1 MTTFPDLAVVGG
13 GIAGAS
19 VAHELAAT
27 RSVVLLEA
35 EPELGTHSTAR
46 SAATWIPGHGV
57 ARVRAL
63 ITASGPRF
71 ARLAAELDAPPLLVP
86 RSVLWVATD
95 DVGEVA
101 LAQQLAERAGEPDA
115 AVPLDPDEARRR
127 CPALRDVRAAAVVET
142 AADVDVDALH
152 RAYLRG
158 LRHPRRHGPDAVHG
172 SSPCAATATAGR
184 SGSPTETCC
193 APARSWTRPAPGRT
207 SSPTP
212 RACRRIG
219 LTPLRRTIAVA
230 RVPDPGRLRS
240 PDDRLLPMACEA
252 ADRWYFKADG
262 TNLLVSPAD
271 ETPAEPG
278 DARPDELDVALA
290 LERVEEVTGLGLRS
304 VVTSWAGLRSFVP
317 DRRPVVGRGRTT
329 PGSGSSPGQ
338 GGSGIETAPALSALA
353 AAVITGGACRRP
365 ARPRRPRPDGGPTL
379 VAVTATEELFGD
391 AFWRDPYP
399 TLALLRAQAR
409 SAGSTSP
416 TARSGSSPA
425 TTTCARRSATRA

>member
-1 MTTFPDLAVVGG
+1 MVPVSTSPDIAVVGG

-35 EPELGTHSTAR
+35 EPEPGMHSTAR

-57 ARVRAL
+57 ATVRAL

-71 ARLAAELDAPPLLVP
+71 ARLADELDAPALLAP
-86 RSVLWVATD
+86 RAVLLVATD
-95 DVGEVA
+95 DDGEAA
-101 LAQQLAERAGEPDA
+101 LARHLAERAGEPDV

-158 LRHPRRHGPDAVHG
+158 LRARGGTVRTRAHVVALHRDGGGWAVRLADGTVLHAGEVVDAAGAWADVVAD
-172 SSPCAATATAGR
+172 AAGV
-184 SGSPTETCC
+184 P
-193 APARSWTRPAPGRT
+193 
-207 SSPTP
+207 
-212 RACRRIG
+212 RIG

-230 RVPDPGRLRS
+230 RVPDPARLAA
-240 PDDRLLPMACEA
+240 PDGRLLPMVCEA

-271 ETPAEPG
+271 ETPAVPG

-317 DRRPVVGRGRTT
+317 DRRPVVGAWPDH
-329 PGSGSSPGQ
+329 PGFWFVAAQ

-353 AAVITGGACRRP
+353 AAVITGGTPDVPVDP
-365 ARPRRPRPDGGPTL
+365 ADLAPT
-379 VAVTATEELFGD
+379 
-391 AFWRDPYP
+391 R
-399 TLALLRAQAR
+399 LL
-409 SAGSTSP
+409 SMT
-416 TARSGSSPA
+416 
-425 TTTCARRSATRA
+425 

>member
-1 MTTFPDLAVVGG
+1 MSTSPDIAVVGG

-35 EPELGTHSTAR
+35 EPEPGKHSTAR

-57 ARVRAL
+57 ATVRAL

-71 ARLAAELDAPPLLVP
+71 ARLAAELDAPALLAP
-86 RSVLWVATD
+86 RAVLWVATD
-95 DVGEVA
+95 DVGEAA
-101 LAQQLAERAGEPDA
+101 LARQLAERAGEPDA

-158 LRHPRRHGPDAVHG
+158 LRARGGTVRTRAQVVALHRDGGGWAVRLADGTALHAGEVVDAAGAWADVVAE
-172 SSPCAATATAGR
+172 AAGV
-184 SGSPTETCC
+184 P
-193 APARSWTRPAPGRT
+193 
-207 SSPTP
+207 
-212 RACRRIG
+212 RIG

-230 RVPDPGRLRS
+230 RVPDPARLR
-240 PDDRLLPMACEA
+240 PPGRGLLPMACEA

-271 ETPAEPG
+271 ETPAAPG

-317 DRRPVVGRGRTT
+317 DRRPVVGAWPDH
-329 PGSGSSPGQ
+329 PGFWFVAGQ

-353 AAVITGGACRRP
+353 AAVITGETPDAPVDP
-365 ARPRRPRPDGGPTL
+365 ADLAPT
-379 VAVTATEELFGD
+379 
-391 AFWRDPYP
+391 R
-399 TLALLRAQAR
+399 LL
-409 SAGSTSP
+409 SMT
-416 TARSGSSPA
+416 
-425 TTTCARRSATRA
+425 